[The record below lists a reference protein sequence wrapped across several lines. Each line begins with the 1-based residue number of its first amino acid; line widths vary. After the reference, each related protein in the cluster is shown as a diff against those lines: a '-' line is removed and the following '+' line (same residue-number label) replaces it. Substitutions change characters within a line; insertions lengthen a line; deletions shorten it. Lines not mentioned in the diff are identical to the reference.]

1 MSISYK
7 YLVLSDR
14 NIEKLEDSFGLD
26 VDKIYHLARNGDIN
40 LYIRL
45 EKTRGAGVPLI
56 KTEFGESFGL
66 ESFINYDFLRVVDS
80 NFFSVYDYNIDFLTE
95 EEKKSRFGAIYKRCA
110 DPEKDIDYFFMLEFE
125 GFVQIPAR
133 AINESEKKITMSDN
147 LMYHFLGNED
157 GEPETKFALRFSFE
171 CGYLDVPIHN
181 TYILLSQLND
191 LVNRELIRIKRTENK
206 VDREIEPSDYESKES
221 ELNKVMEYDA
231 DLPEGINEDK
241 LAHFIELIIDPELLD
256 NGKMPSYSK
265 LYSSLDNRHKGK
277 EKIPSKNTIKKYL
290 NQ

>member
-26 VDKIYHLARNGDIN
+26 VDKIYHLARNGDLN

-45 EKTRGAGVPLI
+45 EKIRGAGNSLI
-56 KTEFGESFGL
+56 KTEFGEIFEL
-66 ESFINYDFLRVVDS
+66 ESFINYDFSRNVHS
-80 NFFSVYDYNIDFLTE
+80 NFFSVDDYNIDFFTE
-95 EEKKSRFGAIYKRCA
+95 EEKKTRFGAIYRRGA
-110 DPEKDIDYFFMLEFE
+110 DSKKGIDYFFMLEFE

-133 AINESEKKITMSDN
+133 TINESEKKITMSDN

-171 CGYLDVPIHN
+171 HGYLDVPIHN
-181 TYILLSQLND
+181 TYILLSQLNN
-191 LVNRELIRIKRTENK
+191 LVNRELIKIKRPENK
-206 VDREIEPSDYESKES
+206 VDGEIELSAPESKES

-231 DLPEGINEDK
+231 DLPEGINEER
-241 LAHFIELIIDPELLD
+241 LAYFIELIIDPELLD
-256 NGKMPSYSK
+256 DGKIPSYSK
-265 LYSSLDNRHKGK
+265 LHSALNHKYKKG
-277 EKIPSKNTIKKYL
+277 KIPSKNTIKKYL